1 MKFNYTA
8 KSAIDLPCE
17 KSSGNGHWT
26 WQSEWLP
33 GSTLLLSQCLHELCT
48 FCPLG
53 LHFLISKIPSR
64 RKEEPHLTSWEL
76 TFNALCSC
84 YALSRVRLLCNP
96 WTAPHQAAL
105 SLEFPR
111 WEYWEGLL
119 CPTAGDLP
127 DSRTKPESLASPA
140 LAGGFFTTVP
150 AEEASFIWQKVL
162 IKWIDS
168 FWMIKIYKK

>member
-33 GSTLLLSQCLHELCT
+33 GSTLFLSQCLHELCT

-96 WTAPHQAAL
+96 MNCSPPGCSVLGISQVRILDWVAM
-105 SLEFPR
+105 SYCR
-111 WEYWEGLL
+111 
-119 CPTAGDLP
+119 DLP
-127 DSRTKPESLASPA
+127 DSRTKPESLASLA

-150 AEEASFIWQKVL
+150 LGEASFIWQKVL

>member
-96 WTAPHQAAL
+96 MNCTPPGCSVLGISQVRILGWVAMCYCRGSSWLQDQTWV
-105 SLEFPR
+105 SCISCTGR
-111 WEYWEGLL
+111 WILYHCTSWGSIFYL
-119 CPTAGDLP
+119 A
-127 DSRTKPESLASPA
+127 ESVDKMNRQFLDDKN
-140 LAGGFFTTVP
+140 
-150 AEEASFIWQKVL
+150 I
-162 IKWIDS
+162 
-168 FWMIKIYKK
+168 